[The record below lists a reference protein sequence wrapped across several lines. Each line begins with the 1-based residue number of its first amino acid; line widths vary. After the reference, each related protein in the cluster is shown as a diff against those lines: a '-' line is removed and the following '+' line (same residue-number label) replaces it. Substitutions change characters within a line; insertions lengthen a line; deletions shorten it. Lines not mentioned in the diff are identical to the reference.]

1 MSVDIAT
8 YVHDLA
14 VAAKAASAS
23 LATASDEQRQ
33 EAVRAMAAAL
43 RNGVDSIVAANE
55 LDMSAARDA
64 GTSAGLLDRLL
75 LTPERVEGMAAGLE
89 KLAELPDPVGRVL
102 DHRVLASGVHLTRAS
117 VPLGLVA
124 MVYEA
129 RPNVTADAAGIC
141 IRTGNAC
148 ILRGGSLAYHSCAMI
163 AELLADALEAKG
175 FPREAVSMIE
185 STDREATGELMK
197 LRGVVDVLIPR
208 GGAGLIQRCVRE
220 SLVPVIETGTGNCHI
235 YVHESADFDKAL
247 NIIVNAKTQR
257 VGVCNA
263 AESLLVDRAVADA
276 FLPAVV
282 AVLHDHG
289 VLIHGDEATCAAC
302 ADAGFVEGDDY
313 VAATEEDWGR
323 EYLALEMS
331 VKVVA
336 NEDEAIA
343 HINRYGT
350 MHSEAIV
357 AEDTDACERFL
368 DAVDASA
375 VYANAST
382 RFTDGGEFGLGA
394 EIGISTQKLHARG
407 PFAAEALTTYKY
419 KLRGT
424 GQVRPKAPA
433 QTKTTT
439 KVPVPF
445 VVVLELSLEGVA
457 IGSEG
462 LHGRDGAVEELGELP
477 AEHLSA
483 LRNDV
488 ARAAGGKALVLELLL
503 ERLGRKVHN
512 TLARAHDDGGSD
524 QAGELVA
531 GEQDLLHL
539 QLGLGQR
546 GVEIGRVR
554 LDGANEIGRGALAL
568 EDLGRIDGVVH
579 GVILM
584 LLPIQVVQQADDAP
598 ELLVLGVEL
607 ARKVAHSAL
616 DRLAMGDVE
625 RVFVVLVKQFK
636 RAVAGDSGG
645 KRLCHRRLLVLVGN
659 DKNEYY

>member
-1 MSVDIAT
+1 MDILKALTEEFSLKPFQVENTVKLIDEGNTIPFIARYRKEATGSLDDQVLRELDERLKYLRNMDETREKIKAAIEEQGALTDELSAAIDGAKTLTELDDIYRPYKKKRKTRASVAKEKGLEPLAELIYEQSPATPEPIALAADYINEEKGVETAEEVLAGAMDIIAEKISDDAD
-8 YVHDLA
+8 VRKRLRFVCSAHGILN
-14 VAAKAASAS
+14 AKAAA
-23 LATASDEQRQ
+23 E
-33 EAVRAMAAAL
+33 
-43 RNGVDSIVAANE
+43 
-55 LDMSAARDA
+55 DA
-64 GTSAGLLDRLL
+64 GVYEMYKDYSESVAKI
-75 LTPERVEGMAAGLE
+75 P
-89 KLAELPDPVGRVL
+89 
-102 DHRVLASGVHLTRAS
+102 DHRVLAIGVDLTRVS

-163 AELLADALEAKG
+163 AELLADALEAQG

-208 GGAGLIQRCVRE
+208 GGAGLIQRCVCE

-263 AESLLVDRAVADA
+263 AESLLLDRAVADS
-276 FLPAVV
+276 FLPAAL

-289 VLIHGDEATCAAC
+289 VLIHGDEATCAVC
-302 ADAGFVEGDDY
+302 ADAGLAEGDDY

-350 MHSEAIV
+350 MHSEAII
-357 AEDTDACERFL
+357 AEDADACERFL

-424 GQVRPKAPA
+424 GQVRP
-433 QTKTTT
+433 
-439 KVPVPF
+439 
-445 VVVLELSLEGVA
+445 
-457 IGSEG
+457 
-462 LHGRDGAVEELGELP
+462 
-477 AEHLSA
+477 
-483 LRNDV
+483 
-488 ARAAGGKALVLELLL
+488 
-503 ERLGRKVHN
+503 
-512 TLARAHDDGGSD
+512 
-524 QAGELVA
+524 
-531 GEQDLLHL
+531 
-539 QLGLGQR
+539 
-546 GVEIGRVR
+546 
-554 LDGANEIGRGALAL
+554 
-568 EDLGRIDGVVH
+568 
-579 GVILM
+579 
-584 LLPIQVVQQADDAP
+584 
-598 ELLVLGVEL
+598 
-607 ARKVAHSAL
+607 
-616 DRLAMGDVE
+616 
-625 RVFVVLVKQFK
+625 
-636 RAVAGDSGG
+636 
-645 KRLCHRRLLVLVGN
+645 
-659 DKNEYY
+659 

>member
-14 VAAKAASAS
+14 VEAKAASGV
-23 LATASDEQRQ
+23 LATASDAQRQ

-43 RNGVDSIVAANE
+43 RDGVDSIVAANE

-102 DHRVLASGVHLTRAS
+102 DHRVLASGVDLTRVS

-163 AELLADALEAKG
+163 AELLADALEAQG

-208 GGAGLIQRCVRE
+208 GGAGLIQRCVCE

-276 FLPAVV
+276 FLPAAV

-289 VLIHGDEATCAAC
+289 VLIHGDEAACAACAAC
-302 ADAGFVEGDDY
+302 ADAGLAEGDDF

-350 MHSEAIV
+350 MHSEAII
-357 AEDTDACERFL
+357 AEDADACERFL

-424 GQVRPKAPA
+424 GQVRP
-433 QTKTTT
+433 
-439 KVPVPF
+439 
-445 VVVLELSLEGVA
+445 
-457 IGSEG
+457 
-462 LHGRDGAVEELGELP
+462 
-477 AEHLSA
+477 
-483 LRNDV
+483 
-488 ARAAGGKALVLELLL
+488 
-503 ERLGRKVHN
+503 
-512 TLARAHDDGGSD
+512 
-524 QAGELVA
+524 
-531 GEQDLLHL
+531 
-539 QLGLGQR
+539 
-546 GVEIGRVR
+546 
-554 LDGANEIGRGALAL
+554 
-568 EDLGRIDGVVH
+568 
-579 GVILM
+579 
-584 LLPIQVVQQADDAP
+584 
-598 ELLVLGVEL
+598 
-607 ARKVAHSAL
+607 
-616 DRLAMGDVE
+616 
-625 RVFVVLVKQFK
+625 
-636 RAVAGDSGG
+636 
-645 KRLCHRRLLVLVGN
+645 
-659 DKNEYY
+659 